1 MKEMTTNLNQ
11 RIKRAIVFAMAA
23 TLMQSTSL
31 AYSVFAN
38 DHSDLRNTVI
48 SAASSLQQET
58 EQDPTS
64 TNPPVQENQDEESE
78 PATADASEDLAS
90 LKQEWAEVDSQ
101 IRDVEA
107 KYRSETD
114 EDEQAKLKELYLELL
129 DRARALIARIK
140 HAAEVKFTKDGDD
153 EAARTLIGIMMQ
165 EAEDGNDA
173 EVLRLGDVLIQGGV
187 NPEYFGAAAKSP
199 RLSIDSKELFEELQL
214 RQREA
219 KANDLPRVR
228 LKTSKG
234 DIVVELFENQAPNTV
249 ANFINLVEKGFYN
262 GTKFHR
268 VMEDFMAQGGD
279 PAGDG
284 TGGPGYN
291 IACECYTPEARSH
304 FTGSLSMAHAG
315 RDTGGSQFFLTFRR
329 TKGLDGKH
337 TVFGRVIEGMDVLNR
352 LTRTYDPMTN
362 QPFPGVEP
370 DVLESAE
377 VIRKRD
383 HEYVPRKVGED
394 TSQAPTPP
402 PAQPDQFD
410 PSDDSAP
417 ADKSNGSDGSD
428 KSDG

>member
-1 MKEMTTNLNQ
+1 MKETLANLNLRVIPTGILAVGLSLLLFGNPAFS
-11 RIKRAIVFAMAA
+11 RI
-23 TLMQSTSL
+23 
-31 AYSVFAN
+31 AN
-38 DHSDLRNTVI
+38 DCDSAPEAAKAFASDQESEVERESATAEAPLQDKQGDE
-48 SAASSLQQET
+48 SAA
-58 EQDPTS
+58 
-64 TNPPVQENQDEESE
+64 ES
-78 PATADASEDLAS
+78 PNEDLTT
-90 LKQEWAEVDSQ
+90 LKKQWADIDSQ

-107 KYRSETD
+107 RYRAETD
-114 EDEQAKLKELYLELL
+114 AETQADLKQRYLELL
-129 DRARALIARIK
+129 DRARDLIARIK
-140 HAAEVKFTKDGDD
+140 HVAEVKFTRDGDD
-153 EAARTLIGIMMQ
+153 QAARTLVGIMMQ
-165 EAEDGNDA
+165 EAEDENDA
-173 EVLRLGDVLIQGGV
+173 EVLRLGDVLIRGGV

-214 RQREA
+214 RQAEA
-219 KANDLPRVR
+219 KADDLPRVR

-249 ANFINLVEKGFYN
+249 ANFIHLVEQGFYN

-291 IACECYTPEARSH
+291 IECECYTPDARRH

-337 TVFGRVIEGMDVLNR
+337 TVFGRIIEGMDVLNR

-383 HEYVPRKVGED
+383 HEYVPRKVGDE
-394 TSQAPTPP
+394 TPQAPTPP
-402 PAQPDQFD
+402 PTQPDQ
-410 PSDDSAP
+410 SDDSDA
-417 ADKSNGSDGSD
+417 SGESDGQP
-428 KSDG
+428 